1 MKNLYEVIFKLE
13 NGITKSFEV
22 EGYSEDGME
31 CVMEKASEMLDED
44 EDFVEA
50 EVKKIRE
57 LEKILYVGF
66 TQDKKTASITYDSY
80 NEYSLG
86 QVDNFIEH
94 IKEYYE
100 ENFDV
105 DEEYTMSEAKKI
117 ILDCAEDYIESDSD
131 CCTCDEYG
139 EVIDVCAWE
148 NSDDYDSNIEFVFAD
163 GTSPFGC
170 DISDY
175 LKAVEEHIDEII
187 SAIAENIKIVGE

>member
-1 MKNLYEVIFKLE
+1 MKTLYEVIFKLD
-13 NGITKSFEV
+13 NGKTKSFEV

-66 TQDKKTASITYDSY
+66 TQDKKTANIAYDGY
-80 NEYSLG
+80 NEYTLS
-86 QVDNFIEH
+86 QVDYFIEH
-94 IKEYYE
+94 IKECYE
-100 ENFDV
+100 EKFDV
-105 DEEYTMSEAKKI
+105 DEEYTMSEAKQR
-117 ILDCAEDYIESDSD
+117 ILDCAEDYIEFDYD

-139 EVIDVCAWE
+139 EVIDVYAWE
-148 NSDDYDSNIEFVFAD
+148 NSDDYDSIEFVFAD
-163 GTSPFGC
+163 GTSPFDC

-187 SAIAENIKIVGE
+187 SVIAENIKIIGE